1 MKNILY
7 QESIVE
13 IKHLFHIMKITALAL
28 FIFAGTAFATES
40 YSQVMKVTIMA
51 DNISAGKV
59 INEIEKQTDY
69 LFVYNVNE
77 VNLKRTVK
85 VNAKKKPVAEVLNK
99 IFAGTDI
106 YYAMEGKNIMLM
118 SKGEKE
124 EITQQENKITGIVK
138 DANGEPIIGAN
149 VTVKGQSIGT
159 ITDID
164 GRFVLNAPVN
174 AVLQITYI
182 GYIPQ
187 ETNVGNK
194 KELYITLK
202 EDSQL
207 LDEVVVVGY
216 GSMKKSDLTGAVVS
230 ANLKDFE
237 KSPNT
242 NVVQSLQGTV
252 PGLNVGQV
260 TSAGATPS
268 ISIRGTNT
276 LSGNKD
282 VLIILDGIIYTSSL
296 SSINPNDIASIDV
309 LKDASATAV
318 YGAQAANGVLL
329 ITTKKGK
336 VGQTRINFSTA
347 YTTSNPTKNLR
358 PMNRE
363 EFIEFTK
370 DYWYDKAYT
379 GPDYT
384 TPNPDFRV
392 ADYMVDAPMLDNT
405 QPDGLSVYD
414 WDWWDEGTQTASI
427 FENKL
432 SITGGTEA
440 ISYLISYANTNQKGF
455 MVNDDFKRNS
465 VRINLDTKPYK
476 WLNLG
481 MQTFAS
487 FVNQDGAQPGVWDI
501 ITSNPLTP
509 AFDKEGELIPYPFQG
524 IGLTPLATLFTDD
537 KERHNYF
544 FANFYAEIKLPV
556 KGLTYRLNYGNNYR
570 TDEHFQANPYGASLT
585 GEAYKQHTSY
595 YDYTVDNIVNYAGT
609 FGKHDIA
616 ATFLY
621 GASERK
627 QNYTEAKA
635 QNFSRMTL
643 GYNNLQ
649 LGKEQFTKSE
659 AWDEAL
665 LYQMLRVNYKYLDRY
680 LLTATA
686 RRDGFS
692 GFAEN
697 NKFAIFPSVAVGWI
711 ISEEKFFK
719 LPWVDQLK
727 LRAGWGIS
735 GNQTSRYKSLARMES
750 NSGYVF
756 GDGGTTEILQKVN
769 SMGNPDLKWEKTEG
783 FNFGLDFNL
792 LNNRLTGS
800 LEAYRTITR
809 DLLYDMTIPSMTG
822 FSSISTNIGKIRNR
836 GVELTL
842 TSRNFVQKD
851 FEWSTTFN
859 ISSNSNKILS
869 LLGRDQD
876 GDGREDDLTASNL
889 FIGESTSAIYGY
901 IIDGIYQLHDD
912 IPAGYN
918 PGNYKIRDVTG
929 EGKITVDDRVI
940 LGKEDPAYRFSLLNA
955 FRWKDFTFSFFINSV
970 QGGKHGYLGKN
981 TETLVRGD
989 ANSRRWNRISE
1000 LAKDY
1005 WSPNNPDGTYS
1016 RSINAGAISPTA
1028 YQDRSFIRLQ
1038 DITLGYNLPQKWVR
1052 TIGLQNLNLYVNG
1065 KNLLTFTNWKGWDP
1079 ETSGG
1084 YFSTPVMRSFTF
1096 GLNITL

>member
-1 MKNILY
+1 
-7 QESIVE
+7 
-13 IKHLFHIMKITALAL
+13 
-28 FIFAGTAFATES
+28 
-40 YSQVMKVTIMA
+40 
-51 DNISAGKV
+51 
-59 INEIEKQTDY
+59 
-69 LFVYNVNE
+69 
-77 VNLKRTVK
+77 
-85 VNAKKKPVAEVLNK
+85 
-99 IFAGTDI
+99 
-106 YYAMEGKNIMLM
+106 
-118 SKGEKE
+118 
-124 EITQQENKITGIVK
+124 
-138 DANGEPIIGAN
+138 
-149 VTVKGQSIGT
+149 
-159 ITDID
+159 
-164 GRFVLNAPVN
+164 
-174 AVLQITYI
+174 
-182 GYIPQ
+182 
-187 ETNVGNK
+187 
-194 KELYITLK
+194 
-202 EDSQL
+202 
-207 LDEVVVVGY
+207 
-216 GSMKKSDLTGAVVS
+216 
-230 ANLKDFE
+230 
-237 KSPNT
+237 
-242 NVVQSLQGTV
+242 
-252 PGLNVGQV
+252 
-260 TSAGATPS
+260 
-268 ISIRGTNT
+268 
-276 LSGNKD
+276 
-282 VLIILDGIIYTSSL
+282 
-296 SSINPNDIASIDV
+296 
-309 LKDASATAV
+309 
-318 YGAQAANGVLL
+318 
-329 ITTKKGK
+329 
-336 VGQTRINFSTA
+336 
-347 YTTSNPTKNLR
+347 
-358 PMNRE
+358 
-363 EFIEFTK
+363 
-370 DYWYDKAYT
+370 
-379 GPDYT
+379 
-384 TPNPDFRV
+384 
-392 ADYMVDAPMLDNT
+392 
-405 QPDGLSVYD
+405 
-414 WDWWDEGTQTASI
+414 
-427 FENKL
+427 
-432 SITGGTEA
+432 
-440 ISYLISYANTNQKGF
+440 
-455 MVNDDFKRNS
+455 
-465 VRINLDTKPYK
+465 
-476 WLNLG
+476 
-481 MQTFAS
+481 
-487 FVNQDGAQPGVWDI
+487 
-501 ITSNPLTP
+501 
-509 AFDKEGELIPYPFQG
+509 
-524 IGLTPLATLFTDD
+524 
-537 KERHNYF
+537 
-544 FANFYAEIKLPV
+544 
-556 KGLTYRLNYGNNYR
+556 
-570 TDEHFQANPYGASLT
+570 
-585 GEAYKQHTSY
+585 
-595 YDYTVDNIVNYAGT
+595 
-609 FGKHDIA
+609 
-616 ATFLY
+616 
-621 GASERK
+621 
-627 QNYTEAKA
+627 
-635 QNFSRMTL
+635 MTL

-719 LPWVDQLK
+719 LSWVDQLK

-792 LNNRLTGS
+792 FNNRLTGS

-940 LGKEDPAYRFSLLNA
+940 LGKEDPAYRFSLLNT

-1038 DITLGYNLPQKWVR
+1038 DVTLGYNLPQKWVR

-1079 ETSGG
+1079 ETNGG

>member
-1 MKNILY
+1 
-7 QESIVE
+7 
-13 IKHLFHIMKITALAL
+13 MKITALIL
-28 FIFAGTAFATES
+28 FIFAGTAFATET
-40 YSQVMKVTIMA
+40 YSQVMKVTVMA
-51 DNISAGKV
+51 DKISTGKV

-77 VNLKRTVK
+77 VNLKRTVQ
-85 VNAKKKPVAEVLNK
+85 VNAENKSVAEVLNK
-99 IFAGTDI
+99 VFEGTDI

-118 SKGEKE
+118 SRAKE
-124 EITQQENKITGIVK
+124 QQSAEQANKVTGIVK
-138 DANGEPIIGAN
+138 DVNGETIIGAN

-164 GRFVLNAPVN
+164 GRFVIDAPAN
-174 AVLQITYI
+174 TVLQITYI
-182 GYIPQ
+182 GYITQ
-187 ETNVGNK
+187 EVNVGNK
-194 KELYITLK
+194 KEFYITLK
-202 EDSQL
+202 EDSKM

-216 GSMKKSDLTGAVVS
+216 GTMKKSDLTGAVVS

-336 VGQTRINFSTA
+336 AGQTRINFSSA
-347 YTTSNPTKNLR
+347 YTTSNPTKSFR
-358 PMNRE
+358 PMDRE
-363 EFIEFTK
+363 EYINFTK
-370 DYWYDKAYT
+370 DYWYDKAYV

-432 SITGGTEA
+432 SITGGTEMV
-440 ISYLISYANTNQKGF
+440 SYLISYANTNQKGF

-635 QNFSRMTL
+635 QNFSRTTL
-643 GYNNLQ
+643 GYNSLQ

-659 AWDEAL
+659 TWDEAL
-665 LYQMLRVNYKYLDRY
+665 LYQMMRVNYKYADRY
-680 LLTATA
+680 LMTVTA

-697 NKFAIFPSVAVGWI
+697 NKFAIFPSVALGWI
-711 ISEEKFFK
+711 VSEEKFFK
-719 LPWVDQLK
+719 LSWVDQLK

-756 GDGGTTEILQKVN
+756 GDGGITETSQIVK

-783 FNFGLDFNL
+783 FNFGLDFSLFNS
-792 LNNRLTGS
+792 RLTGS

-822 FSSISTNIGKIRNR
+822 FSSISANIGKIRNR

-876 GDGREDDLTASNL
+876 GDGKEDDLVASNL
-889 FIGESTSAIYGY
+889 FIGESTSALYGY

-912 IPAGYN
+912 VPAGYN

-929 EGKITVDDRVI
+929 EGEITVADRVI
-940 LGKEDPAYRFSLLNA
+940 LGKEDPAYRFSLLNT

-989 ANSRRWNRISE
+989 ANSRRWNRINE
-1000 LAKDY
+1000 LGKDY

-1038 DITLGYNLPQKWVR
+1038 DVTLGYNLPQKWVH
-1052 TIGLQNLNLYVNG
+1052 TIGLQNLNLYING
-1065 KNLLTFTNWKGWDP
+1065 KNLLTFTDWKGWDP
-1079 ETSGG
+1079 ETNDSNGHANGG
-1084 YFSTPVMRSFTF
+1084 YFGTPVMRSFTF